1 MSKLA
6 PSILDKLKKRIS
18 IVSEEIEIVKKEIIL
33 KRLAPRVLNSD
44 SPLFI
49 SSLRI
54 KVFSNKISFKR
65 GDKMLKRSKQ
75 ASEFRQRNC

>member
-49 SSLRI
+49 SS
-54 KVFSNKISFKR
+54 
-65 GDKMLKRSKQ
+65 
-75 ASEFRQRNC
+75 